1 MSALFRI
8 LKRATYL
15 TLFVAASCL
24 SLLALPA
31 SQVEAGSCSF
41 RCQIRYS
48 ENSPTSQCASDQ
60 DCVNNCQTQCQ
71 AQGMR
76 PDSSRPTC
84 GAVPGRDT
92 RMCNGCYCIPQVQI
106 TCNPADGGDSTCT
119 DACRTRYCESITPL
133 RPPANIISCYTG
145 SVTNLTP
152 RCVESTVD
160 LCRGC
165 IRECIAGAASLGTRA
180 LPADCYNTCRQS
192 ATAGSLPVCNGV
204 PQEQAIAGLTTDA
217 SGAVSG
223 SGERRSR
230 IQSSN
235 AAASQQEAARLP
247 AGACV
252 QRAIAQN
259 SALTSIV
266 ATIENSMQAASST
279 WTCRRVCSE
288 QEQSTCVQG
297 GCPGDSTIRCCPPA
311 LGIPVGQQCGARGT
325 GAAAGGGTDTP
336 APATGGASEGG
347 SADQG
352 SSNSGSRS
360 AGGATGGTPSDG
372 RVGSA
377 SVSADS
383 GGLTRLILPACVEDG
398 ACQFSDIIQAGLN
411 LVRFLF
417 GLAGVLLLVIFVY
430 AGIEYLIAGD
440 AASVKTAE
448 ERIKKALIGLFFM
461 FFGYTL
467 VNFLVGL
474 FTRA

>member
-24 SLLALPA
+24 SLVALPA
-31 SQVEAGSCSF
+31 PNVEAGSCSF

-48 ENSPTSQCASDQ
+48 ENGPTSQCASDQ
-60 DCVNNCQTQCQ
+60 DCVNDCQSQCQ

-76 PDSSRPTC
+76 PDSRRPTC
-84 GAVPGRDT
+84 GAVPGRDL
-92 RMCNGCYCIPQVQI
+92 RMCNGCYCVPQVQV
-106 TCNPADGGDSTCT
+106 TCNPTDGGDATCA
-119 DACRTRYCESITPL
+119 DACRSTYCESRTAP
-133 RPPANIISCYTG
+133 RPPANSIGCYTG
-145 SVTNLTP
+145 SVPTLTP
-152 RCVESTVD
+152 RCVESTVE

-165 IRECIAGAASLGTRA
+165 IRECIATTASMGTRA
-180 LPADCYNTCRQS
+180 VPADCYNACRRA
-192 ATAGSLPVCNGV
+192 ATGDTLPVCNGV

-252 QRAIAQN
+252 QRAIAAN
-259 SALTSIV
+259 SALTSII

-279 WTCRRVCSE
+279 WMCRRVCSE

-311 LGIPVGQQCGARGT
+311 LGIPVGEQCGARGT
-325 GAAAGGGTDTP
+325 GAGVAGSTDTP
-336 APATGGASEGG
+336 TPASGGASEGG
-347 SADQG
+347 SVGQG
-352 SSNSGSRS
+352 SNGSGSGS
-360 AGGATGGTPSDG
+360 TGGSTDSGSNDG

-440 AASVKTAE
+440 ATSVKTAE
-448 ERIKKALIGLFFM
+448 DRIKKALIGLFFM

-467 VNFLVGL
+467 VNFLVSL